1 MTTSA
6 RPCDSPAVR
15 KRSIRPRSY
24 TKFLR
29 TSRNTSR
36 HAPSIPEEFR
46 AVSILQ
52 SGADTRMPLIAER
65 FLMDDEGAVDLA
77 TGESIRLSIDRA
89 AVCGRDRVSVCDR
102 LFGLRH
108 PLLLPLVD
116 YGAFG
121 EHWFEAHANLPA
133 LRVPGTH
140 ARSCALHLVRFLRSA
155 GMELDA
161 GTTTRNVRP
170 AIDGPTSKWRPIGIS
185 LQPRT
190 ALAAIRTV
198 LEANGPP
205 GVTAIAVHAA
215 PGIGLRT
222 ARVQLARMA
231 RQAGYV
237 VIDSRFGA
245 LEEVLTPPR
254 HLCVLDW
261 LAESAP
267 LPSALAFADA
277 AGARRHAWIRFC
289 RSPATGAGAIGLE
302 PLMTRDLTNAI
313 YVDAEL
319 GPSAGEVRCAIAAA
333 GGNVRALID
342 ALSWTKRGGQAGW
355 VHETAPEYIVRPR
368 AATAIPAPAPAGI
381 TRLRRAVDAATALA
395 RRGRHARAARV
406 LLRCSEA
413 LAARGE
419 MHAASSASTDLGY
432 LLIDRGRLADAA
444 DAFQRARTW
453 CPDGPRAAR
462 ALVGTAR
469 VLMEQ
474 GRLLDAEGAFR
485 TATLCGDEEQT
496 RGARCG
502 LAEVLVLRG
511 HLDAAEEALADG
523 DAAILATI
531 HRLRGNLAEAAR
543 AAARAI
549 STAVAD
555 DPRSVCEAHLAACQ
569 VQALLGDVD
578 NVRRHAA
585 AAQRAARQTRSPAMR
600 LRAAAEV
607 YGCLERSGAQVS
619 SLTRERLLRASR
631 RLPAL
636 SGACI
641 RSALNGATA
650 TDEALI
656 VLPRDNAHLIQQF
669 RALLHAIHDAPDEE
683 TALQLI
689 AADLLRVLDACS
701 VVVRSASLA
710 RQVASA
716 GRSWTEEEA
725 LTRPILDGSGPI
737 VREGLTPDVAEPV
750 TVGSAI
756 LGAIAV
762 RWIPGTRPPLAR
774 ARDLI
779 RTAAAAAA
787 PALKALN
794 LPRVSGSEGGVSYPD
809 ELLGRGHAAERVRD
823 AIRRAALAPFPVL
836 IEGESGSGKEL
847 VARSIHARSGRRARK
862 FCAVNCAALSD
873 DLLEAELFGYARGAF
888 TGAVGER
895 PGLFE
900 EADQG
905 TIFLDEAG
913 ELTARA
919 QAKLLR
925 VLQEGEIR
933 RVGENLPRKVDAR
946 VVAATNRRLED
957 EVNAGRFRADL
968 RFRLDVIRISLPPL
982 RERAED
988 VPWLAQRIW
997 TETSARVG
1005 TRATLGD
1012 DVLAAL
1018 SRYDWPGNVRELQ
1031 NVIASLAVHGP
1042 RRGRI
1047 PLSVLP
1053 VHIARGAEATPG
1065 FDEARLDF
1073 ERRFVRA
1080 ALARAGGRRSMAASQ
1095 LGVSRQG
1102 LTKIIKRLGLQG

>member
-1 MTTSA
+1 
-6 RPCDSPAVR
+6 
-15 KRSIRPRSY
+15 
-24 TKFLR
+24 
-29 TSRNTSR
+29 
-36 HAPSIPEEFR
+36 
-46 AVSILQ
+46 
-52 SGADTRMPLIAER
+52 MPLIAER

-549 STAVAD
+549 STAVA
-555 DPRSVCEAHLAACQ
+555 V
-569 VQALLGDVD
+569 
-578 NVRRHAA
+578 
-585 AAQRAARQTRSPAMR
+585 
-600 LRAAAEV
+600 
-607 YGCLERSGAQVS
+607 ERSGAQVS

-847 VARSIHARSGRRARK
+847 VARALHQQSVRRVRR

-873 DLLEAELFGYARGAF
+873 DLLEAELFGHARGAF
-888 TGAVGER
+888 TGALAER
-895 PGLFE
+895 IGLFE
-900 EADQG
+900 EAHEG
-905 TIFLDEAG
+905 TLFLDEVG
-913 ELTARA
+913 ELSPRA

-925 VLQEGEIR
+925 AIQDGEIR
-933 RVGENLPRKVDAR
+933 RVGENLPRR
-946 VVAATNRRLED
+946 VQPRIVAATNRTLQD
-957 EVNAGRFRADL
+957 EAAAGRFRPDL
-968 RFRLDVIRISLPPL
+968 LYRLDVVRIAVPPL
-982 RERAED
+982 RERVED
-988 VPWLAQRIW
+988 VPVL
-997 TETSARVG
+997 ARVFWEQALTRTG
-1005 TRATLGD
+1005 SRATLD
-1012 DVLAAL
+1012 PETLAAL
-1018 SRYDWPGNVRELQ
+1018 ARYDWPGNVRELQ
-1031 NVIASLAVHGP
+1031 NVIARLAVQAP
-1042 RRGRI
+1042 PRGRVDPDALPPPMRPGTPPPSAM
-1047 PLSVLP
+1047 PLDR
-1053 VHIARGAEATPG
+1053 ARRA
-1065 FDEARLDF
+1065 F
-1073 ERRFVRA
+1073 EEQFVRA
-1080 ALARAGGRRSMAASQ
+1080 ALARAGGHAARAARD
-1095 LGVSRQG
+1095 LGVTRQG
-1102 LTKIIKRLGLQG
+1102 LSKLLARLGISAGDGTAG